1 LLGWGPGLRRQFGG
15 LGLMIQA
22 PDIALRAEPS
32 DSWAMAGSLVAR
44 VERIVAN
51 LETRLLESG
60 IRAQHAHIDVLR
72 APPEHVGLGVGTQLS
87 LAVARAVLRLSGV
100 AEPAAEDL
108 ALFTGRGLRSGI
120 GLHGFQRGGL
130 IVDGGRKSELGLP
143 PLLVRI
149 PFPEDWPILVVQPG
163 GVRGLHGWDECRAF
177 SELPPTDE
185 RVTDRLCRIVLLDL
199 LPAVLEH
206 DLPSFGAALSEL
218 QAHVGSL
225 FAPAQGGIYAT
236 PHAATIVEELRRTG
250 FVGIGQSS
258 WGPTLYAFSQQPL
271 DDVTVLAD
279 RLRRRWTGG
288 DVSLLVT
295 TANNQGATLAVD
307 G

>member
-1 LLGWGPGLRRQFGG
+1 LLRWGPGLRRQFGG

-22 PDIALRAEPS
+22 PDIALRAEPA
-32 DSWAMAGSLVAR
+32 DSWAITGSLASR
-44 VERIVAN
+44 VQRIVAS

-60 IRAQHAHIDVLR
+60 IRARPAHIHVLR
-72 APPEHVGLGVGTQLS
+72 APPEHTGLGVGTQLS
-87 LAVARAVLRLSGV
+87 LAVARAVLRLSGA

-130 IVDGGRKSELGLP
+130 IVDGGRKSESRLP

-149 PFPEDWPILVVQPG
+149 PFPEDWPILVVQPS
-163 GVRGLHGWDECRAF
+163 GVRGLHGCDECRAF

-206 DLPSFGAALSEL
+206 DLPSFGAAISEL

-236 PHAATIVEELRRTG
+236 PHTATIVEELRRAG

-279 RLRRRWTGG
+279 RLSRRWTGG